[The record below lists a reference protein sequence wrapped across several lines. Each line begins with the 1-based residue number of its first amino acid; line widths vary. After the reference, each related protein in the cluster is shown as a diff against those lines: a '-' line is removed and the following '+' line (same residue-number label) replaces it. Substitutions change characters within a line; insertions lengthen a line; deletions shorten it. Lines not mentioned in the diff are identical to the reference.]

1 MNNKKTRFLSIFLV
15 LSLLFTS
22 TTGNIGI
29 SYAENTDETIK
40 ISDDI
45 KEEIMGDEEEKDILN
60 IQEIEKN
67 EDLKTVDLKES
78 DEIIEDFESLRNAIS
93 SKKEIIKIKGY
104 IKIDDSLNIDY
115 KLIIEGVD
123 NTDNN
128 GFSLIEEP
136 NSEYIIK
143 VEEEGHLNIKNLYLK
158 GLKKNTEIN
167 AKAISNNGYLELE
180 NVHIKDFYINL
191 CNAAILNKGDCVI
204 KGDSIFEDINS
215 YKGGVIQNINNLT
228 IYDGSKFINN
238 KTDYIG
244 GAILNGDYSP
254 YIGIGKE
261 KVKLVFKADKTKGAT
276 EFSGNTSTL
285 GGAIFNIGKIHF
297 DANSKVEFNE
307 NGLGFMPDDEEEI
320 NKSTYSGG
328 AICSVKSMENK
339 DESLIEIS
347 GNVKFNKNKAVEG
360 GAIYYEDKFII
371 KDGGNVEFNENK
383 SNFVGGAVSSS
394 GDFITEENSKLLF
407 FENKV
412 DDINNLGEPT
422 VGGGAI
428 MQNIYVPPADQ
439 RGQNP
444 ANKKDFRSK
453 DSIKNINKRQLTE
466 NDIMDEIYK
475 GDMEFNGQVDFIGN
489 RGLEGGA
496 INSIKEVKIG
506 ENAKVLF
513 DRNEGYDG
521 AAIKIFCFDQ
531 LNLDFLNKD
540 NLIIKN
546 SKAIKEIYNLETLG
560 FLSSEISVEGNI
572 RGDIQN
578 LIVE

>member
-93 SKKEIIKIKGY
+93 SKKEIIKIKGD

-191 CNAAILNKGDCVI
+191 CNAAILNKG
-204 KGDSIFEDINS
+204 
-215 YKGGVIQNINNLT
+215 
-228 IYDGSKFINN
+228 
-238 KTDYIG
+238 
-244 GAILNGDYSP
+244 
-254 YIGIGKE
+254 
-261 KVKLVFKADKTKGAT
+261 
-276 EFSGNTSTL
+276 
-285 GGAIFNIGKIHF
+285 
-297 DANSKVEFNE
+297 
-307 NGLGFMPDDEEEI
+307 
-320 NKSTYSGG
+320 
-328 AICSVKSMENK
+328 
-339 DESLIEIS
+339 
-347 GNVKFNKNKAVEG
+347 
-360 GAIYYEDKFII
+360 
-371 KDGGNVEFNENK
+371 
-383 SNFVGGAVSSS
+383 
-394 GDFITEENSKLLF
+394 
-407 FENKV
+407 
-412 DDINNLGEPT
+412 
-422 VGGGAI
+422 
-428 MQNIYVPPADQ
+428 
-439 RGQNP
+439 
-444 ANKKDFRSK
+444 
-453 DSIKNINKRQLTE
+453 
-466 NDIMDEIYK
+466 
-475 GDMEFNGQVDFIGN
+475 
-489 RGLEGGA
+489 
-496 INSIKEVKIG
+496 
-506 ENAKVLF
+506 
-513 DRNEGYDG
+513 
-521 AAIKIFCFDQ
+521 
-531 LNLDFLNKD
+531 
-540 NLIIKN
+540 
-546 SKAIKEIYNLETLG
+546 
-560 FLSSEISVEGNI
+560 
-572 RGDIQN
+572 
-578 LIVE
+578 IV